1 MKIDENEKGETWKKK
16 KKNAI
21 FTHHVRYCVLNR
33 FMNILEKM
41 KWVSATVLI

>member
-1 MKIDENEKGETWKKK
+1 MKIDENEKGEAWEK

-33 FMNILEKM
+33 FTNILEKM